1 LAPKN
6 ELFEAAKKA
15 MAASR
20 SPYSR
25 LKVGAALRT
34 RDGRIYTGCN
44 IEAASFG
51 LTICA
56 ERVAVFSALAS
67 GARKFSEIAIVSTAE
82 EPITP
87 CGACRQVLWELCGD
101 MKVSTYNRK
110 GECRSFRLSQLLP
123 FPFDKF

>member
-1 LAPKN
+1 
-6 ELFEAAKKA
+6 

-20 SPYSR
+20 SPYSK
-25 LKVGAALRT
+25 LKVGAALRAK
-34 RDGRIYTGCN
+34 DGKIYPGCN

-67 GARKFSEIAIVSTAE
+67 GASKFVEIAIVSSAE

-101 MKVSTYNRK
+101 MKVSVYNRRGK
-110 GECRSFRLSQLLP
+110 RRNFRLSQLLP
-123 FPFDKF
+123 YPFEKF

>member
-1 LAPKN
+1 MA
-6 ELFEAAKKA
+6 AAKKA
-15 MAASR
+15 MSASR

-25 LKVGAALRT
+25 LKVGAALKT
-34 RDGRIYTGCN
+34 KDGKTYTGCN

-67 GARKFSEIAIVSTAE
+67 GARKFAEIAIVSSAE

-87 CGACRQVLWELCGD
+87 CGACRQVMWELCGD
-101 MKVSTYNRK
+101 MKVSVYNVRGK
-110 GECRSFRLSQLLP
+110 CRSFRLSQLLP
-123 FPFDKF
+123 YPFEKF

>member
-1 LAPKN
+1 
-6 ELFEAAKKA
+6 

-25 LKVGAALRT
+25 LRVGAALRT
-34 RDGRIYTGCN
+34 KDGRIYTGCN

-67 GARKFSEIAIVSTAE
+67 GARKFSEIAIVSSAE

-87 CGACRQVLWELCGD
+87 CGACRQVLWELCCD
-101 MKVSTYNRK
+101 MNVSVYNRK
-110 GECRSFRLSQLLP
+110 GKCRSFRLSQLLP